1 MLNKIRKS
9 DEIMWPKEKLKFNRI
24 FKKKFNIKTRLILA
38 LSVLSISTII
48 FGVYSIFQMMK
59 LHNSIEG
66 ISSIYG
72 GKIQKSD
79 ELSYHVLNFR
89 TKEYGYIMETFS
101 EEKNRIEQEM
111 KESKGNIQLILEDY
125 FNYCDSNSEK
135 KDIENIQEK
144 LKVYLEVNNEV
155 IETNKKNKEMRNVLT
170 LIKGKSKN
178 QFDEL
183 ISSIDELKQKNLIY
197 LDSINKEA
205 NERYKRVLITFI
217 GVTFGIIL
225 FTSVVCIYLTIS
237 IVYPLNRLKGKIN
250 ELVNKGGDLTQD
262 IIVES
267 GDEIGEL
274 SQAINVFMNN
284 IRKIIVEVNNSS
296 DNVLSSSR
304 DTARYIKELHMNAE
318 RTTNTVDEISMA
330 IEEAAV
336 NSNEVSGLSLGVE
349 SFINDIT
356 HKAKEGEKTAI
367 DIRGRANELKDNVEV
382 SNKKALQIL
391 EETKKNL
398 IEALEKSKSVS
409 EIENLSGSILDI
421 ANQTNLLALNA
432 SIEAARAGEYG
443 KGFTVVANEVRNL
456 AEHSR
461 VTVENM
467 QQVIKNVKESV
478 DTLSISSNKILKFI
492 DDIIIKDYK
501 KMHIMGEQYNRDS
514 IIINELTERFSHI
527 AKELKAV
534 VSTITSSMVNI
545 SETVNKGSTG
555 IVEVVEKTS
564 CLYINIG
571 EIENQMLRNEESARG
586 LKVIISKFTI

>member
-1 MLNKIRKS
+1 
-9 DEIMWPKEKLKFNRI
+9 MWLKEKLKLNRI

-66 ISSIYG
+66 ISSIYS

-89 TKEYGYIMETFS
+89 TKEYGYVMETFS

-125 FNYCDSNSEK
+125 YNYCDSKNEK

-144 LKVYLEVNNEV
+144 FKVYLEVNNEV
-155 IETNKKNKEMRNVLT
+155 IETNKTNKEMRNVLT

-183 ISSIDELKQKNLIY
+183 ISSIDELKQRNLIY
-197 LDSINKEA
+197 LDGINKEA
-205 NERYKRVLITFI
+205 NERYKRVIFTFI
-217 GVTFGIIL
+217 GVTLGIIL
-225 FTSVVCIYLTIS
+225 FTIVVCIYLTIS
-237 IVYPLNRLKGKIN
+237 IVYPLNKLKSKIN

-274 SQAINVFMNN
+274 SKAINVFMNN

-304 DTARYIKELHMNAE
+304 DTARYIKDLHMNAE
-318 RTTNTVDEISMA
+318 RTTNTADEISMA
-330 IEEAAV
+330 IEEAAM
-336 NSNEVSGLSLGVE
+336 NSNEISNASLEVE

-356 HKAKEGEKTAI
+356 YKTKEGEEAAI
-367 DIRGRANELKDNVEV
+367 DIRDRANELKDNVEV
-382 SNKKALQIL
+382 SSNKALNIL

-409 EIENLSGSILDI
+409 EIENLSESILDI

-467 QQVIKNVKESV
+467 QQVIKNVRESV

-501 KMHIMGEQYNRDS
+501 KMYIMGEQYSRDS
-514 IIINELTERFSHI
+514 IIINELTENFSGI

-534 VSTITSSMVNI
+534 VCTITNSMVNI
-545 SETVNKGSTG
+545 SDTVNKGATG
-555 IVEVVEKTS
+555 ISEVVEKTS
-564 CLYINIG
+564 HLYTNIG
-571 EIENQMLRNEESARG
+571 EIENQMLRNEQSAKG
-586 LKVIISKFTI
+586 LKVIISKFII

>member
-1 MLNKIRKS
+1 
-9 DEIMWPKEKLKFNRI
+9 MWPKEKLKFNRI

-144 LKVYLEVNNEV
+144 FKVYLEVNNEV
-155 IETNKKNKEMRNVLT
+155 IETNKTNKEMRNVLT

-178 QFDEL
+178 KFDEL
-183 ISSIDELKQKNLIY
+183 ISSIDELKQKNLNY
-197 LDSINKEA
+197 LESINKEA
-205 NERYKRVLITFI
+205 NERYKRVIITFI
-217 GVTFGIIL
+217 GVTLVIIL
-225 FTSVVCIYLTIS
+225 FTIVVCIYLTIS
-237 IVYPLNRLKGKIN
+237 IIYPLNRLKGKIN

-304 DTARYIKELHMNAE
+304 DTARYIKELHMNSE

-330 IEEAAV
+330 IEKAAV
-336 NSNEVSGLSLGVE
+336 KSNEVSGLSLEVE

-367 DIRGRANELKDNVEV
+367 DIMGRANELKDNVEV

-501 KMHIMGEQYNRDS
+501 KMYIMGEQYNRDS
-514 IIINELTERFSHI
+514 IIINELIEKFNHI
-527 AKELKAV
+527 AKELKGV

-545 SETVNKGSTG
+545 SDTVNKGATG

-571 EIENQMLRNEESARG
+571 EIESQMLRNEESAKG
-586 LKVIISKFTI
+586 LKVIISKFII

>member
-1 MLNKIRKS
+1 
-9 DEIMWPKEKLKFNRI
+9 MWLKEKLKLNRI

-66 ISSIYG
+66 ISSIYS

-89 TKEYGYIMETFS
+89 TKEYGYVMETFS

-111 KESKGNIQLILEDY
+111 QESKGNIQLILEDY
-125 FNYCDSNSEK
+125 YNSCDSQSEK

-144 LKVYLEVNNEV
+144 FKVYLEVNNEV
-155 IETNKKNKEMRNVLT
+155 IETNKTNKEMRNVLT

-197 LDSINKEA
+197 LEGINKEA
-205 NERYKRVLITFI
+205 NERYKRVIFTFI
-217 GVTFGIIL
+217 GVTLGIIL
-225 FTSVVCIYLTIS
+225 FTIIVCIYLTIS
-237 IVYPLNRLKGKIN
+237 IVYPLNKLKSKIN

-274 SQAINVFMNN
+274 SKAINVFMNN

-296 DNVLSSSR
+296 DNVLSSSM
-304 DTARYIKELHMNAE
+304 DTARYIKDLHMNAE
-318 RTTNTVDEISMA
+318 RTTNTADEISMA
-330 IEEAAV
+330 IEEAAM
-336 NSNEVSGLSLGVE
+336 NSNEISNASLEVE

-356 HKAKEGEKTAI
+356 YKTKEGEEAAI
-367 DIRGRANELKDNVEV
+367 DIRDRANELKDNVEV
-382 SNKKALQIL
+382 SSNKALNIL

-409 EIENLSGSILDI
+409 EIENLSESILDI

-467 QQVIKNVKESV
+467 QQVIKNVRESV

-501 KMHIMGEQYNRDS
+501 KMYIMGEQYSRDS
-514 IIINELTERFSHI
+514 IIINELTENFSGI

-534 VSTITSSMVNI
+534 VCTITNSMVNI
-545 SETVNKGSTG
+545 SDTVNKGATG
-555 IVEVVEKTS
+555 ISEVVEKTS
-564 CLYINIG
+564 HLYTNIG
-571 EIENQMLRNEESARG
+571 EIENQMLRNEQSAKG
-586 LKVIISKFTI
+586 LKVIISKFII

>member
-1 MLNKIRKS
+1 
-9 DEIMWPKEKLKFNRI
+9 MWPKEKLKFNRI

-155 IETNKKNKEMRNVLT
+155 IEINKKNKEMRNVLT

-205 NERYKRVLITFI
+205 NERYKIVLITFI

-225 FTSVVCIYLTIS
+225 FTIVVCIYLTIS

-274 SQAINVFMNN
+274 SQAM
-284 IRKIIVEVNNSS
+284 
-296 DNVLSSSR
+296 
-304 DTARYIKELHMNAE
+304 
-318 RTTNTVDEISMA
+318 
-330 IEEAAV
+330 
-336 NSNEVSGLSLGVE
+336 
-349 SFINDIT
+349 
-356 HKAKEGEKTAI
+356 
-367 DIRGRANELKDNVEV
+367 
-382 SNKKALQIL
+382 
-391 EETKKNL
+391 
-398 IEALEKSKSVS
+398 
-409 EIENLSGSILDI
+409 
-421 ANQTNLLALNA
+421 
-432 SIEAARAGEYG
+432 
-443 KGFTVVANEVRNL
+443 
-456 AEHSR
+456 
-461 VTVENM
+461 
-467 QQVIKNVKESV
+467 
-478 DTLSISSNKILKFI
+478 
-492 DDIIIKDYK
+492 
-501 KMHIMGEQYNRDS
+501 
-514 IIINELTERFSHI
+514 
-527 AKELKAV
+527 
-534 VSTITSSMVNI
+534 
-545 SETVNKGSTG
+545 
-555 IVEVVEKTS
+555 
-564 CLYINIG
+564 CL
-571 EIENQMLRNEESARG
+571 
-586 LKVIISKFTI
+586 

>member
-1 MLNKIRKS
+1 
-9 DEIMWPKEKLKFNRI
+9 MWLKEKLKLNRI

-66 ISSIYG
+66 ISSIYS

-89 TKEYGYIMETFS
+89 TKEYGYVMETFS

-111 KESKGNIQLILEDY
+111 QESKGNIQLILEDY
-125 FNYCDSNSEK
+125 YNSCDSQSEK

-144 LKVYLEVNNEV
+144 FKVYLEVNNEV
-155 IETNKKNKEMRNVLT
+155 IETNKTNKEMRNVLT

-197 LDSINKEA
+197 LEGINKEA
-205 NERYKRVLITFI
+205 NERYKRVIFTFI
-217 GVTFGIIL
+217 GVTLGIIL
-225 FTSVVCIYLTIS
+225 FTIIVCIYLTIS
-237 IVYPLNRLKGKIN
+237 IVYPLNKLKSKIN

-274 SQAINVFMNN
+274 SKAINVFMNN

-304 DTARYIKELHMNAE
+304 DTARYIKDLHMNAE
-318 RTTNTVDEISMA
+318 RTTNTADEISMA
-330 IEEAAV
+330 IEEAAM
-336 NSNEVSGLSLGVE
+336 NSNEISNASLEVE

-356 HKAKEGEKTAI
+356 YKTKEGEEAAI
-367 DIRGRANELKDNVEV
+367 DIRDRANELKDNVEV
-382 SNKKALQIL
+382 SSNKALNIL

-409 EIENLSGSILDI
+409 EIESLSESILDI

-467 QQVIKNVKESV
+467 QQVIKNVRESV

-501 KMHIMGEQYNRDS
+501 KMYIMGEQYSRDS
-514 IIINELTERFSHI
+514 IIINELTENFSGI

-534 VSTITSSMVNI
+534 VCTITNSMVNI
-545 SETVNKGSTG
+545 SDTVNKGATG
-555 IVEVVEKTS
+555 ISEVVEKTS
-564 CLYINIG
+564 HLYTNIG
-571 EIENQMLRNEESARG
+571 EIENQMLRNEQSAKG
-586 LKVIISKFTI
+586 LKVIISKFII